1 MIDLS
6 PQVLSAE
13 VKRGCRFL
21 AVGMGGLAVDSTVFM
36 LLFSE
41 GASRPTARASSLM
54 LAGVFTWLLNR
65 AFTFDATGRSRRVE
79 LGRYGLVALGAQGFN
94 FLLFLSLSAMSPEVF
109 PVVLIGLSA
118 AAAAVFSY
126 TGQRFF
132 TFGAPPT
139 RST

>member
-6 PQVLSAE
+6 PQWLAAE

-21 AVGMGGLAVDSTVFM
+21 AVGMGGLAVDSSVFM
-36 LLFSE
+36 LLFSQ
-41 GASRPTARASSLM
+41 GASRPAARASSLM
-54 LAGVFTWLLNR
+54 VAGVVTWLLNR
-65 AFTFDATGRSRRVE
+65 AVTFESSGRSRHAE

-94 FLLFLSLSAMSPEVF
+94 FVLFLSRSAMSPDIH
-109 PVVLIGLSA
+109 PVALIGLSA

-132 TFGAPPT
+132 TFGVRPT
-139 RST
+139 RSN